1 MDFIDNQESVFEYL
15 NSFYIFKAKQKEV
28 KILLLNDRKRK
39 VRRVFAL
46 PLIKIKLTPR
56 KSWALLL
63 KYFTC
68 QKRA

>member
-1 MDFIDNQESVFEYL
+1 MDFIDNQESVSEYL
-15 NSFYIFKAKQKEV
+15 NSLYIFQAKQKEV

>member
-1 MDFIDNQESVFEYL
+1 MDFIDNQESVSEYL

-46 PLIKIKLTPR
+46 PLIKIKLTAG